1 MTQTDTGPA
10 VRHPA
15 ASVADGLRTHFPLR
29 TGNRRV
35 SVRLSVADG
44 LRTWFPQQAR
54 AGGYP
59 VFDRAGGRPRPVLP
73 RRCAITVSV
82 RRSEPVSPE
91 LLRRVLDGLHRL

>member
-1 MTQTDTGPA
+1 MTQTETGSA

-15 ASVADGLRTHFPLR
+15 ASVADGLCTHFPLPA
-29 TGNRRV
+29 GNRCG

-44 LRTWFPQQAR
+44 LRTWFPLQAQ
-54 AGGYP
+54 AGGDP
-59 VFDRAGGRPRPVLP
+59 VSDRAGGRPRPALP

-82 RRSEPVSPE
+82 RRSQPASPE